1 MPRNWP
7 GRWYLRFRTAV
18 PGLFNPWADVCG
30 EDLGSNGPDA
40 KQRRLQQHLDCDVE
54 FILCGEA
61 AGWQGMRHTG
71 LAFTSER
78 HVLDG
83 AVPRLVDAPGRL
95 TSRSRPFAEP
105 SATLVWRSL
114 YALDIA
120 ERVVMW
126 NALPMHPHDRGD
138 PRSNRTPTDAELTH
152 GRTPLRLLLAAFPR
166 AAVVAVGKKAAEQLV
181 RLGVAP
187 AAASGIRPTVARG
200 HSRKAWRPASR
211 RGGGVERARQP
222 HGGRLCRR
230 PVLAAPRTGERPS
243 APPAAARDAGSPVP
257 QPALQ
262 GVARCRALAHRELR
276 IRRLG

>member
-1 MPRNWP
+1 MDAEE
-7 GRWYLRFRTAV
+7 LARTLVSALPKGV

-40 KQRRLQQHLDCDVE
+40 KQRRLQQHLDCDAE

-83 AVPRLVDAPGRL
+83 AVPRLVDAQGRL
-95 TSRSRPFAEP
+95 TSRARPFAEP

-126 NALPMHPHDRGD
+126 NALPMHRHDRGD
-138 PRSNRTPTDAELTH
+138 PRSNRTPTDAELSH

-181 RLGVAP
+181 RLGV
-187 AAASGIRPTVARG
+187 
-200 HSRKAWRPASR
+200 
-211 RGGGVERARQP
+211 
-222 HGGRLCRR
+222 
-230 PVLAAPRTGERPS
+230 
-243 APPAAARDAGSPVP
+243 PPAAAVRH
-257 QPALQ
+257 PANGGARAFAQ
-262 GVARCRALAHRELR
+262 GLEACVKAR
-276 IRRLG
+276 RRR

>member
-1 MPRNWP
+1 MDAEE
-7 GRWYLRFRTAV
+7 LARTLVSALPKGV

-40 KQRRLQQHLDCDVE
+40 KQRRLQQHLDCDAE

-83 AVPRLVDAPGRL
+83 AVPRLLDAPGRL
-95 TSRSRPFAEP
+95 TSRARPFAEP

-120 ERVVMW
+120 ERAVMW
-126 NALPMHPHDRGD
+126 NALPMHPHARGD

-181 RLGVAP
+181 RLGV
-187 AAASGIRPTVARG
+187 
-200 HSRKAWRPASR
+200 
-211 RGGGVERARQP
+211 
-222 HGGRLCRR
+222 
-230 PVLAAPRTGERPS
+230 
-243 APPAAARDAGSPVP
+243 PPAAAVRH
-257 QPALQ
+257 PANGGARAFAQ
-262 GVARCRALAHRELR
+262 GLEACVKAR
-276 IRRLG
+276 RRG

>member
-1 MPRNWP
+1 MDAEELA
-7 GRWYLRFRTAV
+7 GRWSALPTGV

-30 EDLGSNGPDA
+30 DDLGSNGPDA
-40 KQRRLQQHLDCDVE
+40 KKRRLQQHLDCDAE

-120 ERVVMW
+120 ERAVMW
-126 NALPMHPHDRGD
+126 NALPMHPHDIVATRARIARRPTQSSPTAARLSGCCWQ
-138 PRSNRTPTDAELTH
+138 PFRALRWSRSARRRPSNWSGLAWRL
-152 GRTPLRLLLAAFPR
+152 PLL
-166 AAVVAVGKKAAEQLV
+166 
-181 RLGVAP
+181 
-187 AAASGIRPTVARG
+187 SGIRPMVARE
-200 HSRKAWRPASR
+200 HSRKAWRPA
-211 RGGGVERARQP
+211 
-222 HGGRLCRR
+222 
-230 PVLAAPRTGERPS
+230 
-243 APPAAARDAGSPVP
+243 
-257 QPALQ
+257 
-262 GVARCRALAHRELR
+262 
-276 IRRLG
+276 

>member
-1 MPRNWP
+1 MDAEE
-7 GRWYLRFRTAV
+7 LARTLVAPLPKGA

-30 EDLGSNGPDA
+30 DDLRSNGPDA
-40 KQRRLQQHLDCDVE
+40 KQRRLQQHLDCDAE

-152 GRTPLRLLLAAFPR
+152 GRTPLRLLLAQFQPR
-166 AAVVAVGKKAAEQLV
+166 
-181 RLGVAP
+181 
-187 AAASGIRPTVARG
+187 S
-200 HSRKAWRPASR
+200 
-211 RGGGVERARQP
+211 
-222 HGGRLCRR
+222 HG
-230 PVLAAPRTGERPS
+230 
-243 APPAAARDAGSPVP
+243 
-257 QPALQ
+257 
-262 GVARCRALAHRELR
+262 LR
-276 IRRLG
+276 

>member
-1 MPRNWP
+1 M
-7 GRWYLRFRTAV
+7 A
-18 PGLFNPWADVCG
+18 
-30 EDLGSNGPDA
+30 
-40 KQRRLQQHLDCDVE
+40 E

-120 ERVVMW
+120 ERAVMW

-138 PRSNRTPTDAELTH
+138 PRSNRTPTDAELSH

-166 AAVVAVGKKAAEQLV
+166 AAVVAVGNKAAEQLV
-181 RLGVAP
+181 RLGV
-187 AAASGIRPTVARG
+187 
-200 HSRKAWRPASR
+200 
-211 RGGGVERARQP
+211 
-222 HGGRLCRR
+222 
-230 PVLAAPRTGERPS
+230 
-243 APPAAARDAGSPVP
+243 PPAAAVRH
-257 QPALQ
+257 PANGGAPAFAQ
-262 GVARCRALAHRELR
+262 GLEACVKAR
-276 IRRLG
+276 RRR